1 MSNLQGYDRKALADI
16 QAGLRPM
23 FERFQSDRLAP
34 RTIVVVPGL
43 SLDTDT
49 LAKIDGVRH
58 YEERQLSM
66 LMWLR
71 LPNTRIVF
79 VTSVP
84 LDPVIVDYYL
94 SLLQG
99 VPSAHARSRL
109 ILLSTYDAS
118 PVTLTRKILERPRLV
133 ARIRAAIRDRACAHL
148 SVFNA
153 SELEAHLAIRL
164 GIPLYACDPDLAHL
178 GTKSGSRETFRAA
191 GVAFADGAE
200 NLRDMSDAAE
210 AIASLKQRNPYMRRC
225 VVKHND
231 GFSGEG
237 NAVFDFDEAQIS
249 ASAEWVRRECPQRLR
264 YEAAN
269 ENFERY
275 SEKFCQMGG
284 IVEAWVEGM
293 DKCSPSVQM
302 RVDPMERL
310 ELISTHDQTLG
321 GNSGQIFLGST
332 FPASEMYRSDLHD
345 AGWRIGEVLRKKGVL
360 GRFAID
366 FVSHRTDN
374 GWQHVAIEINL
385 RKGGTTLPFH
395 MLQFLT
401 SGRYDTDS
409 ASYVTP
415 MGQNRCYYATDTLQ
429 RSHYKRFTPEDL
441 IDIVVARRL
450 HFDDTRQRGIV
461 FNLLGALSEFGKLGV
476 VCIAETIAD
485 ARAMFAEATDIL
497 DREAEVHDADPNSPT
512 DG

>member
-1 MSNLQGYDRKALADI
+1 MPELQDYDRAALASLKTR
-16 QAGLRPM
+16 LRPM
-23 FERFQSDRLAP
+23 FERFAGDRLAP

-43 SLDTDT
+43 SLDAET
-49 LAKIDGVRH
+49 LAKIHGVRH

-109 ILLSTYDAS
+109 TLLSTYDSS
-118 PVTLTRKILERPRLV
+118 PITLTRKILDRPRLI
-133 ARIRAAIRDRACAHL
+133 ARIRAAIRDSSCAHM

-153 SELEAHLAIRL
+153 SELEAALAIRL

-178 GTKSGSRETFRAA
+178 GNKSGSREAFRAA
-191 GVAFADGAE
+191 GVTVADGAE
-200 NLRDMSDAAE
+200 NLRDMDDAAE
-210 AIASLKQRNPYMRRC
+210 AIASLKQRNPSLRRC
-225 VVKHND
+225 VIKHND

-237 NAVFDFDEAQIS
+237 NAVFDFDEAQS
-249 ASAEWVRRECPQRLR
+249 PVPAEWVRKQLPLRLR
-264 YEAAN
+264 CEAAN
-269 ENFERY
+269 ESFEHY
-275 SEKFCQMGG
+275 SEKFRQMGG
-284 IVEAWVEGM
+284 IAEAWIEGV

-302 RVDPMERL
+302 RVDPLNRL

-321 GNSGQIFLGST
+321 GATGQIFLGST
-332 FPASEMYRSDLHD
+332 FPANEAYRRDLHE
-345 AGWRIGEVLRKKGVL
+345 AGWRIGEVLRERGVL

-366 FVSHRTDN
+366 FVSHRTEA

-401 SGRYDTDS
+401 SGQYDSDS
-409 ASYVTP
+409 ASFVTP
-415 MGQNRCYYATDTLQ
+415 MGQTRCYYATDTLL
-429 RSHYKRFTPEDL
+429 RPHYKSFTPEDL

-461 FNLLGALSEFGKLGV
+461 FNLLGALSEYGKLGV
-476 VCIAETIAD
+476 VCIAETVPQAK
-485 ARAMFAEATDIL
+485 AMFDEATEIL
-497 DREAEVHDADPNSPT
+497 DREAAAQGVEK
-512 DG
+512 G

>member
-1 MSNLQGYDRKALADI
+1 MPSFTDYDRAALARI
-16 QAGLRPM
+16 QTKLRPM
-23 FERFQSDRLAP
+23 FERFQDDRLAP

-43 SLDTDT
+43 SLDADT

-84 LDPVIVDYYL
+84 LDPVVVDYYL

-99 VPSAHARSRL
+99 VPTAHARSRL
-109 ILLSTYDAS
+109 TLLSAYDSS
-118 PVTLTRKILERPRLV
+118 PVTLTRKILERPRLL
-133 ARIRAAIRDRACAHL
+133 ARIRAAIRDPAFAHM

-153 SELEAHLAIRL
+153 SELEAALAIQL
-164 GIPLYACDPDLAHL
+164 GIPLFACDPDLAHL
-178 GTKSGSRETFRAA
+178 GNKSGSRRAFKAA
-191 GVAFADGAE
+191 GVDLADGVE
-200 NLRDMSDAAE
+200 DLRDMDDAAA
-210 AIASLKQRNPYMRRC
+210 AIASLKRGNPSLRRC
-225 VVKHND
+225 VIKHND

-237 NAVFDFDEAQIS
+237 NAVFDFDEATSSITT
-249 ASAEWVRRECPQRLR
+249 EWVRKELPRRLR
-264 YEAAN
+264 CEAAN
-269 ENFERY
+269 ESFEHY
-275 SEKFCQMGG
+275 SEKFREMGG
-284 IVEAWVEGM
+284 IVEAWVEGE

-302 RVDPMERL
+302 RVDPLNRL

-321 GNSGQIFLGST
+321 GESGQIFLGST
-332 FPASEMYRSDLHD
+332 FPAREAYRRDLHE
-345 AGWRIGEVLRKKGVL
+345 AGWRIGEVLRERGVL

-366 FVSHRTDN
+366 FVSHRTAA

-401 SGRYDTDS
+401 SGKYDSES
-409 ASYVTP
+409 ARYVTP
-415 MGQNRCYYATDTLQ
+415 MGQNRCYYATDTLV
-429 RSHYKRFTPEDL
+429 RPHYRCFTPEDL

-476 VCIAETIAD
+476 VCIAETVAE
-485 ARAMFAEATDIL
+485 AKAMFDEATDIL
-497 DREAEVHDADPNSPT
+497 DREANAHGTIAD
-512 DG
+512 